1 MVEKMVKPELVW
13 VKVMCGEF
21 GEVTVIIG
29 LVINFLAFVS
39 PLLTLRDTLTY
50 IEAFST
56 SQTCQMWRNFRFL
69 HICHAYKFE
78 ISPHDK
84 FFSTYLICD
93 ICDKYQ
99 VCCNT
104 GQNARHTHKILIM

>member
-1 MVEKMVKPELVW
+1 MVS

-50 IEAFST
+50 VNGDKE
-56 SQTCQMWRNFRFL
+56 FL
-69 HICHAYKFE
+69 V
-78 ISPHDK
+78 D
-84 FFSTYLICD
+84 
-93 ICDKYQ
+93 
-99 VCCNT
+99 
-104 GQNARHTHKILIM
+104 RILVFDVKGKCERRVQIQCV